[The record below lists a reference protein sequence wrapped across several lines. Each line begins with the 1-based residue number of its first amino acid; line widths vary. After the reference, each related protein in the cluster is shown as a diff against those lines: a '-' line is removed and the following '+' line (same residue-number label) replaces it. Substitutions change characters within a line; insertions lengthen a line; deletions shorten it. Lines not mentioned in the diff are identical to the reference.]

1 MRRREFLANGLA
13 TLAATSSRPSS
24 AFAETEYPQH
34 AIRLVVPRA
43 AGGVADLVARLWAE
57 RVRASLG
64 NVVIDDQGGG
74 GGLIAATTVVHAEP
88 DGYTLL
94 AGTTTELVISPIISP
109 NPPYNPVKDFAP
121 IALTAAAV
129 SAIMVHESLPVHS
142 LQELVAYDKAHPGT
156 LVYGSAGVGTMAHLC
171 GELFKKLAGLPD
183 IVHVPYRGGNPG
195 LVDFYAGQL
204 PMFSTAISPQVLDMQ
219 RNGKIRILV
228 AAADHHLK
236 AAPDIP
242 IGADVGFPE
251 LIAVT
256 MMGLFA
262 PAGTPQPVIEKVA
275 AISLS
280 LADDVD
286 FQTKLLDDGFE
297 PITDMG
303 PEQAAKFIQQ
313 EIVRWSPIVRAVGLQ
328 LN

>member
-1 MRRREFLANGLA
+1 MQRRDFLANGLA
-13 TLAATSSRPSS
+13 TLAAASCRPSLAS
-24 AFAETEYPQH
+24 TESDYPQH

-43 AGGVADLVARLWAE
+43 AGGVIDLIGRLWAE
-57 RVRASLG
+57 RVRPGLG
-64 NVVIDDQGGG
+64 TVIIDDQGGG
-74 GGLIAATTVVHAEP
+74 GGLIAATSVAHAEP

-94 AGTTTELVISPIISP
+94 AGTTTELVISPIIAAT
-109 NPPYNPVKDFAP
+109 PPYDPNKDFAP
-121 IALTAAAV
+121 ITQIAAAI

-142 LQELVAYDKAHPGT
+142 LQELVAYAKAHPGE

-204 PMFSTAISPQVLDMQ
+204 PMFVTAISPQVLDMHSK
-219 RNGKIRILV
+219 GKIRILV
-228 AAADHHLK
+228 AAAEHHLQ

-242 IGADVGFPE
+242 IGSDVGFPE
-251 LIAVT
+251 LIAIT

-262 PAGTPQPVIEKVA
+262 PSGTPRPVIDKISAVSR
-275 AISLS
+275 AIATD
-280 LADDVD
+280 ADL
-286 FQTKLLDDGFE
+286 QAKLLDDGFE
-297 PITDMG
+297 PVTDMG
-303 PEQAAKFIQQ
+303 PEQTAKFVQQ
-313 EIVRWSPIVRAVGLQ
+313 EIARWTPVLRDIGLQ

>member
-1 MRRREFLANGLA
+1 MRRRHFLATGLA
-13 TLAATSSRPSS
+13 SFAAVPLRSKST
-24 AFAETEYPQH
+24 FAEAEYPQH

-43 AGGVADLVARLWAE
+43 AGGVVDLVARLWGE
-57 RVRASLG
+57 RVRPSLG
-64 NVVIDDQGGG
+64 NVVIEDQGGG
-74 GGLIAATTVVHAEP
+74 GGLIAASTVVHAEP

-94 AGTTTELVISPIISP
+94 AGTSTELVVSPVIATK
-109 NPPYNPVKDFAP
+109 PPYDPTKDLAP
-121 IALTAAAV
+121 ISLMGAAV
-129 SAIMVHESLPVHS
+129 SAIMVHKSLPVHS
-142 LQELVAYDKAHPGT
+142 LQELIAYDKAHPGT

-204 PMFSTAISPQVLDMQ
+204 PMFSTAISPQVLEMR
-219 RNGKIRILV
+219 RNGTIRVLV
-228 AAADHHLK
+228 AATDHHLQ

-242 IGADVGFPE
+242 IGADVGFPQ

-262 PAGTPQPVIEKVA
+262 PGGTPRAIIDKIATVSRGVVTDA
-275 AISLS
+275 A
-280 LADDVD
+280 
-286 FQTKLLDDGFE
+286 FQAKLLEDGFE
-297 PITDMG
+297 PVADMG
-303 PEQAAKFIQQ
+303 PDQVAKYVRE
-313 EIVRWSPIVRAVGLQ
+313 EIVRWTPILKAIGLK